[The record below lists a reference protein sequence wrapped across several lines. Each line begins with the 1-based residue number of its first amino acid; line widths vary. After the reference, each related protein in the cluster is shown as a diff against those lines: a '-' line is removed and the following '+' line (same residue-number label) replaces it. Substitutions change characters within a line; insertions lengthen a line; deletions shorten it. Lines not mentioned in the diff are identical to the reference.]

1 MEPHTTAAQQY
12 FPTYKI
18 DPQWREIGLHEYNLA
33 AKGLEADQRS
43 LNLAAGIVLFFS
55 GGLTTFAGSGSGT
68 TAFLEMSRT
77 FGASFQII
85 ISTTIIL
92 VASLSVH
99 YFSQLQRS
107 ATYAARKIVVLRRL
121 LGLDYGNV
129 ETVLPSDS
137 LDGANEPFSIA
148 MFPGWSS
155 IQAIPAITVAMVAAS
170 ANAVS
175 FIGFY
180 YAKTEVNDWLAK
192 WGVISPIKVAFGIG
206 IATATILLAFYKRS
220 LFEDFETGRLYMADK
235 VATILRTPIKRR
247 LGHVLYRL
255 RLSVGEADRLKI
267 PLKDFHPLLVFIED
281 KEFYKSN
288 GNSIRAIIAA
298 ASRYILYRSKS
309 GGSTIYQQLA
319 RSNFLTTLDPPL
331 RRKILE
337 WLLAPWLNHIFS
349 KTEGLNA
356 YLCSVRFER
365 GVLGLSAAIR
375 HFFPNHDISQ
385 PLEPWQRFILIERLS
400 NVSGTLNTR
409 RVNRLARM
417 ARDAGYI
424 TNADIVDMDVGYRAI
439 SSAGKIR
446 IDPACPPLTP

>member
-1 MEPHTTAAQQY
+1 
-12 FPTYKI
+12 
-18 DPQWREIGLHEYNLA
+18 
-33 AKGLEADQRS
+33 
-43 LNLAAGIVLFFS
+43 
-55 GGLTTFAGSGSGT
+55 
-68 TAFLEMSRT
+68 
-77 FGASFQII
+77 
-85 ISTTIIL
+85 
-92 VASLSVH
+92 
-99 YFSQLQRS
+99 
-107 ATYAARKIVVLRRL
+107 
-121 LGLDYGNV
+121 
-129 ETVLPSDS
+129 
-137 LDGANEPFSIA
+137 
-148 MFPGWSS
+148 
-155 IQAIPAITVAMVAAS
+155 
-170 ANAVS
+170 
-175 FIGFY
+175 
-180 YAKTEVNDWLAK
+180 
-192 WGVISPIKVAFGIG
+192 
-206 IATATILLAFYKRS
+206 
-220 LFEDFETGRLYMADK
+220 MADK